1 MKITYI
7 GTYPPRECGI
17 GTFTNNLFKSMLNG
31 NVTQNEGHEGFVV
44 ALNDN
49 DLTYKYPEEVKLTIR
64 QDYQEDYLK
73 AVKYINLSGADVCIL
88 QHEFGIFGGESGVYI
103 LPLLHRLEIPLIV
116 TLHTILKTPSYNEKA
131 VLKEI
136 CKMASKIV
144 VMSRKAVNFLVS
156 IYDVPKEKIALIE
169 HGVPDIHFNP
179 EKSKKEFKLEKKKV
193 LLTFGFIGRSKGIET
208 VIKALPEVVKKY
220 PEVIYII
227 LGKTHP
233 NVLRHSGEE
242 YRISLLRLVKNLQL
256 ENHVV
261 FLNKFIDDQDLFKYL
276 YACDM
281 YITPYL
287 NEAQITSGTL
297 SYAVGVGAAV
307 LSTPYWYAVE
317 LLANGRGRLFNF
329 NDPDDLE
336 KILTRFLDKPE
347 ELNELKSKAGQYGK
361 RITWPKTGEKYLTL
375 TEKIVKEES
384 PVISRKESGPD
395 LLLLPPFSLAHINR
409 LTDDTGI
416 IQHAKFGIP
425 NLKEGYCLDDN
436 SRALLMVLMA
446 SRQMK
451 DMRALELSPIYLSYI
466 HYMQNTNGTFRN
478 FLSFNRNFLDET
490 GSEDSF
496 GRTIWA
502 LGYLL
507 GNAPNDAYY
516 QTGKLIFFNASP
528 NFEKLKSIRGIAN
541 TMIGICYYLKST
553 PSDDSMTERLRN
565 LANVLV
571 KHYEDNKTA
580 DWKWFETLLA
590 YDNGILPLALLH
602 SSEILNDDK
611 ITQTA
616 LDSMNFLTEHT
627 LKDNYLSIIGNKK
640 WYKKEGERSVF
651 AQQPI
656 DAMAM
661 VLMYHQAF
669 HVTKDKDYLN
679 KLYTS
684 FLWFLGENDLRMSLY
699 DFETKGCCDG
709 FESYGVNR
717 NQGAE
722 SSLAYLI
729 SHLTVLQ
736 AYEEFHRSDLKI
748 V

>member
-1 MKITYI
+1 MKFTYI
-7 GTYPPRECGI
+7 ATYPPRECGI
-17 GTFTNNLFKSMLNG
+17 GTFTNNLFKSMLDGKTN
-31 NVTQNEGHEGFVV
+31 QHEGFVV

-64 QDYQEDYLK
+64 QEYQEDYLK

-88 QHEFGIFGGESGVYI
+88 QHEFGIFGGGSGVYI
-103 LPLLHRLEIPLIV
+103 LPLLHRLEVPLIV
-116 TLHTILKTPSYNEKA
+116 TLHTILKSPSYNEKA
-131 VLKEI
+131 ILKEI
-136 CKMASKIV
+136 CKMAQKIV
-144 VMSRKAVNFLVS
+144 VMSHKAIEFLTT
-156 IYDVPKEKIALIE
+156 IYDVPEEKIALFE
-169 HGVPDIHFNP
+169 HGVPDIHFSP
-179 EKSKKEFKLEKKKV
+179 EKSKKEFKLENKKV
-193 LLTFGFIGRSKGIET
+193 LLTFGFVGRNKGIET
-208 VIKALPEVVKKY
+208 VIKALPGVVEKH
-220 PEVIYII
+220 PDVIYIV

-242 YRISLLRLVKNLQL
+242 YRISLLRLVKKLHL
-256 ENHVV
+256 EKHVL
-261 FLNKFIDDQDLFKYL
+261 FLNQFIDEQDLFKYL
-276 YACDM
+276 YACDI

-307 LSTPYWYAVE
+307 LSTPYWHAEE
-317 LLANGRGRLFNF
+317 LLDEGRGMLFNF
-329 NDPDDLE
+329 NDSDGLA
-336 KILTRFLDKPE
+336 KMLTTLLDNPGEMNK
-347 ELNELKSKAGQYGK
+347 LKKKATEYGK
-361 RITWPKTGEKYLTL
+361 KITWPKTGEKYVLL
-375 TEKIVKEES
+375 AENLVQEEHFEADQQ
-384 PVISRKESGPD
+384 ESELD
-395 LLLLPPFSLAHINR
+395 LLILPPFSLSHINR

-436 SRALLMVLMA
+436 ARALLMVLMA
-446 SRQMK
+446 YRQMK
-451 DMRALELSPIYLSYI
+451 DVRALELSPIYLSYI
-466 HYMQNTNGTFRN
+466 HYMQNPDGTFRN
-478 FLSFNRNFLDET
+478 FLSFSRNFLDQM

-516 QTGKLIFFNASP
+516 QTGRLLFFNAAP
-528 NFEKLKSIRGIAN
+528 NFENLNSIRGIAN
-541 TMIGICYYLKST
+541 TMIGISYYLKSN
-553 PSDDSMTERLRN
+553 PSDDAMTERLRN
-565 LANVLV
+565 LAHTLI
-571 KHYEDNKTA
+571 KHYQDNSTA
-580 DWKWFETLLA
+580 DWKWFESLLA
-590 YDNGILPLALLH
+590 YDNGMLPLALLH
-602 SSEILNDDK
+602 SAEILNDDK

-616 LDSMNFLTEHT
+616 IDSMNFLTEHT
-627 LKDNYLSIIGNKK
+627 LKDNYLSIIGNEK

-669 HVTKDKDYLN
+669 HLTNDREYLN

-736 AYEEFHRSDLKI
+736 AYEEFHKSDLKI
-748 V
+748 I